1 MNLRGLLLGALIA
14 GAGLADV
21 GCGKPDVDAKV
32 LSFHMPA
39 APAAELPNE
48 PGQVWAA
55 LEVEMCSNVSADDGV
70 AVGHQNWVLE
80 MPDEPRISPAMDV
93 ERL

>member
-1 MNLRGLLLGALIA
+1 MRGLLLGALVA

-39 APAAELPNE
+39 APAAEP
-48 PGQVWAA
+48 PIDSGQIWAD

>member
-1 MNLRGLLLGALIA
+1 VNLRVLLLGALIA
-14 GAGLADV
+14 GAALAVV
-21 GCGKPDVDAKV
+21 GCGKSDVDAKV

-39 APAAELPNE
+39 APDDEPPKD